1 MGRLENWKL
10 VKRMT
15 IGTSRLNGW
24 SAENWLMTTLM
35 VMMLMLKREN
45 KAEGK
50 ACLSPRSAK
59 NWPQAARRPRAQYR
73 IQVFFPPISH
83 SAMIISI
90 IPFCKC
96 CTSSRYPTPHKHT
109 HTHQIL
115 QMFSLICFLKTGWVT
130 CFTIQV
136 LSSAHPILSFCDCFT
151 LFACLKHLLHNLFR
165 PIRWSR
171 SAII

>member
-1 MGRLENWKL
+1 MVGLPKTDWWRHWWWWCWCWKGKTRQKARLASHLGLPRTDLKLPGRREHNTEY
-10 VKRMT
+10 R
-15 IGTSRLNGW
+15 W
-24 SAENWLMTTLM
+24 S
-35 VMMLMLKREN
+35 
-45 KAEGK
+45 
-50 ACLSPRSAK
+50 SH
-59 NWPQAARRPRAQYR
+59 
-73 IQVFFPPISH
+73 PPISH

-96 CTSSRYPTPHKHT
+96 CTCSRYPTPHKHT